1 MVFSSFATDLSAN
14 SARVSACGKHTAE
27 RVSCSTQWVVQAAL
41 HSKSAP
47 FASLVLFPRNPPMGK
62 ARDKM

>member
-14 SARVSACGKHTAE
+14 SARVSACGKHSGE
-27 RVSCSTQWVVQAAL
+27 RVSCRTQWVVQAAL

-47 FASLVLFPRNPPMGK
+47 FASLVPFSRSPLKGK
-62 ARDKM
+62 AWDKK